1 MFITIELI
9 VVFLRIQYNLNFI
22 VILLVFI
29 ALITNFILEHLLNSV
44 DFYWQN
50 YFLKIFICMS
60 QRFLLL
66 NHPLW
71 AYGTRF
77 RCLYISL
84 RTLYILLRK
93 ILVEQFLLKLF
104 LKIWIVKI
112 LKILKLILLLRHV
125 LKLNLLLRHL
135 IRCLIR
141 NFLLLRLIRLLELR
155 SKLFISCLSSWLLR
169 FLSLTLW
176 R

>member
-1 MFITIELI
+1 MLSTNYSSILI
-9 VVFLRIQYNLNFI
+9 
-22 VILLVFI
+22 
-29 ALITNFILEHLLNSV
+29 S
-44 DFYWQN
+44 
-50 YFLKIFICMS
+50 
-60 QRFLLL
+60 
-66 NHPLW
+66 
-71 AYGTRF
+71 
-77 RCLYISL
+77 RCRRCCCRRCHCRRRRRRKSDQCF